1 MKKSIKISRGKNG
14 WGGPLVISAD
24 VKKNKVLAVTGG
36 GIEEVAQKI
45 GELLEVEVVD
55 GFKAGVPD
63 EEVLVAVVD
72 CGGTARAGVYPK
84 KGIFT
89 VNLTPVGQSGPLAKF
104 ITEDLYVS
112 DVKVDNIELVEG
124 DVENIS
130 ASESSENTNSNS
142 NEENAIEEKKTSTES
157 NKTIAELKAEAKEK
171 VADVQVASTKFALLT
186 KIGKGVG
193 GVVNKLYQAARDT
206 IDIVIRNVIPFMAFV
221 SLLIGIIDKSGIG
234 TVIANSVLPFATSLP
249 GMLVI
254 SIVCA
259 IPILSPLLGPGAVI
273 AQIVGVLIGVE
284 IGKGNI
290 PPQYALPALFAI
302 NPQVGADFIPV
313 GLALGEAESETIEV
327 GVPAI
332 LISRLI
338 TGPISVLIAY
348 AASIGLYS

>member
-1 MKKSIKISRGKNG
+1 MKRAIKISRGKNG

-24 VKKNKVLAVTGG
+24 EKKNKVLAVTGG
-36 GIEEVAQKI
+36 GIEEVAKKI
-45 GELLEVEVVD
+45 GELLGAEVVD

-63 EEVLVAVVD
+63 EEVIVAVVD

-112 DVKVDNIELVEG
+112 DVKVENIELLQG
-124 DVENIS
+124 DAVPQE
-130 ASESSENTNSNS
+130 TVGTK
-142 NEENAIEEKKTSTES
+142 EKKTA
-157 NKTIAELKAEAKEK
+157 AELKAEAREK
-171 VADVQVASTKFALLT
+171 VAGVQVGTNRFALLT
-186 KIGKGVG
+186 KMGKGVG

-234 TVIANSVLPFATSLP
+234 KVIANSVLPLATSLP

-313 GLALGEAESETIEV
+313 GLALGEAESDTIEV

-332 LISRLI
+332 LLSRLI
-338 TGPISVLIAY
+338 TGPISVVIAY
-348 AASIGLYS
+348 LASFGLYS

>member
-24 VKKNKVLAVTGG
+24 EKKNKVLAVTGG
-36 GIEEVAQKI
+36 GIEEVAKKI
-45 GELLEVEVVD
+45 GELLGVEVVD

-63 EEVLVAVVD
+63 EEVIVAVVD

-112 DVKVDNIELVEG
+112 DVKVENIELLEGEVE
-124 DVENIS
+124 EIS
-130 ASESSENTNSNS
+130 ASETSTAKISSD
-142 NEENAIEEKKTSTES
+142 AKKTTTES
-157 NKTIAELKAEAKEK
+157 NKSIAQLKAEAKEK

-234 TVIANSVLPFATSLP
+234 TVIANSVLPLATSLP

-254 SIVCA
+254 SVVCA

-332 LISRLI
+332 LFSRLI